1 MEVFSNFNSKYIGA
15 LNPSNNT
22 KTDYAVSSPIK
33 QQSEQ
38 ETLKSQMQTD
48 SNSLTKALAGLAVIG
63 AGVVGAAIYF
73 KTRKK
78 LPTDT
83 LNAKNISSQATQTVS
98 DFQKGVKKFFNASGD
113 CVENVKL
120 QRGKAL
126 LEDGSGFSGVLK
138 TANNKGQ
145 EILIEYK
152 DGYMSKSKI
161 NGVTNKTYEAIE
173 TLSNEG
179 VDKIIIPRDKGVFVT
194 QFDKYKNIKTQS
206 AHIFDDNGNLSRSY
220 SRHNGSWAVASDF
233 KDGKIV
239 AKTEFGSNN
248 IKQADV
254 FDKDGNVVKMV
265 KNEQF
270 SDSKHSVIDIL
281 PDGSKKERIGMFDY
295 DRITTP
301 ANEYGNKIRPDV
313 VRNYS
318 KDDKLI
324 NTLLLN
330 NSNNGKELQFIQDDG
345 TICVIIM
352 PKGKIDNTNLV
363 KFEYLLPDNTSYSA
377 AINDSGKNIATGS
390 KTMTKQDLEF
400 IQKKASE
407 VLSKAKAEGM
417 DFPYDKAEEYLSK
430 IFNI

>member
-15 LNPSNNT
+15 LNSSNNP
-22 KTDYAVSSPIK
+22 KADYAISNPIK
-33 QQSEQ
+33 QQGEQ
-38 ETLKSQMQTD
+38 EALKSQSQTD
-48 SNSLTKALAGLAVIG
+48 SNGLTKALAGLAVIG

-73 KTRKK
+73 KTKKK

-113 CVENVKL
+113 CVDNVKL
-120 QRGKAL
+120 QKGKAL

-152 DGYMSKSKI
+152 DGYMSKSAI

-173 TLSNEG
+173 SLSNEG
-179 VDKIIIPRDKGVFVT
+179 VNKIIIPRDKGVFVT
-194 QFDKYKNIKTQS
+194 QFDEYKNIKTQS

-220 SRHNGSWAVASDF
+220 SRHNGSWAVATDY

-281 PDGSKKERIGMFDY
+281 PDGSKKERIGVFDY
-295 DRITTP
+295 DRIATP

-330 NSNNGKELQFIQDDG
+330 NSNNGKELQFIQDDALYS
-345 TICVIIM
+345 IIM
-352 PKGKIDNTNLV
+352 PKGKINSANPV
-363 KFEYLLPDNTSYSA
+363 KFECLLPDDSSYLA